1 MITTGRLAMDN
12 RHQLHPDLLNLMDQ
26 LRHIEAQLHAHRG
39 EAQDSQQPIQTQRS
53 RAPVYKKRSRWRM
66 RRNVN

>member
-1 MITTGRLAMDN
+1 MDS

-39 EAQDSQQPIQTQRS
+39 EAQDNQKPFQILRCEALEQSERPWWKRLGTGIQKVES
-53 RAPVYKKRSRWRM
+53 
-66 RRNVN
+66 

>member
-1 MITTGRLAMDN
+1 MDN

-39 EAQDSQQPIQTQRS
+39 EAQYNQQPIRTQRS
-53 RAPVYKKRSRWRM
+53 QALVERL
-66 RRNVN
+66 

>member
-1 MITTGRLAMDN
+1 MKTTGRLAMDN
-12 RHQLHPDLLNLMDQ
+12 SHQLHPDLLNLMDQ

-39 EAQDSQQPIQTQRS
+39 EEKDNQQPIRKQRS
-53 RAPVYKKRSRWRM
+53 QALVHKKRSRWRM